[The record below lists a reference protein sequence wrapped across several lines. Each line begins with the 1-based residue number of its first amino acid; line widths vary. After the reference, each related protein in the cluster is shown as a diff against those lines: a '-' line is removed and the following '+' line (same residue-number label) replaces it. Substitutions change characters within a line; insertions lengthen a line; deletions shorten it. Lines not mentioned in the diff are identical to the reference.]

1 MTLIE
6 QLLQYQPYN
15 EQEKADLQVMLDF
28 LSRHDDAFLRT
39 NLTAHVTASG
49 WVINGNGKK
58 VLMAYHKIYDSWAWT
73 GGHADGEE
81 DLLSVAVR
89 EAREETGLQT
99 VTPVME
105 APFSVEIL
113 TVNGHEKKGQYVPSH
128 LHLNVTYLLRGDDAE
143 ILTVKEDENAGVSW
157 FDQAEALEKC
167 SEPWMIDR
175 VYRKLMEKCRKIL
188 CG

>member
-1 MTLIE
+1 M
-6 QLLQYQPYN
+6 
-15 EQEKADLQVMLDF
+15 
-28 LSRHDDAFLRT
+28 
-39 NLTAHVTASG
+39 
-49 WVINGNGKK
+49 NGKK

>member
-39 NLTAHVTASG
+39 NLIAHVTASG
-49 WVINGNGKK
+49 WVINGDGKK

-113 TVNGHEKKGQYVPSH
+113 TV
-128 LHLNVTYLLRGDDAE
+128 
-143 ILTVKEDENAGVSW
+143 KEDENAGVSW